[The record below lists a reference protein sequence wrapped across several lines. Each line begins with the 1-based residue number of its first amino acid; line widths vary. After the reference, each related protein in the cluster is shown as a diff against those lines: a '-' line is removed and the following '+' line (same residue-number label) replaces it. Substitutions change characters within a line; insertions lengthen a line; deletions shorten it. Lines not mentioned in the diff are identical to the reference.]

1 MANDETLFASQAEA
15 NAFIT
20 GVKTPIQWREGGD
33 PKNPARF
40 WKDMGLDALILST
53 PSHLGQPQEVA
64 REVYH
69 RLVARFVASHV
80 HKQQQ
85 AAIGRAL
92 AISFLGPVV
101 LLGVT
106 ALAPS
111 LVSLIEEGP
120 LGGLLSSG
128 IAKVLPLARILAYF
142 GTPVILA
149 GYASQ
154 MLAGASGRMCP
165 ADLLAQYKKDAGD
178 AVNRCFLKGFH
189 PDTPADLADVWRHGW
204 LTSEGRPISS
214 EIVETDA
221 TSLVALE
228 VADGWISTAKAI
240 RLMALFSLVPCFSF
254 FLAPLLALLNLRG
267 KMSPGRLRAMELD
280 RRQAVEGPLLVAAG
294 GINWAKHQET
304 AWELQIEEALR
315 DPTPILHLGEAT
327 GILAGRGDFYAP
339 SAGLPFDLSLLDMQN
354 HLLVLGGTG
363 SGKTSGVL
371 RPLAW
376 QIAEKTRVGIVVMDG
391 KAALPK
397 ELAKLPGMVLVDP
410 AVSRFSLVAGLSP
423 TEIVDTIADVLRP
436 QGESDPYWAD
446 SAMGLLR
453 RAAVIARHAGGEWW
467 TLDGTMRIAATD
479 EGLAAAKEAF
489 PIERALEDPLLEEA
503 LLYFAY
509 EWRNLD
515 AKPKS
520 SILSHARSWVT
531 TITAHPDLLRWASTQ
546 EGEDS
551 FDILTPL
558 KGGRLGFEIPS
569 YRYGRA
575 GAVVTALL
583 KARLYAALKARA
595 EQKKLKPGET
605 AVVFII
611 DEAQEVATRDDATM
625 LSIGRS
631 LHIAMV
637 GATQT
642 IEGVTDKL
650 GEHGAAKWLAVYG
663 NAIGLPGRSR
673 KTDNFLAERAGS
685 TWKARVTSAP
695 GISVRDS
702 ITAAI
707 FSGSVASARRQ
718 TTMREFAS
726 PAPSPIA
733 PFLQQ
738 AQNAQA
744 NRQIASPDPRMSREG
759 DTGIQSALQ
768 PHPLVVAEEMSTL
781 LAEPNL
787 ALAITTRGRVP
798 RRDVIKLTPRFES
811 D

>member
-1 MANDETLFASQAEA
+1 MATDKKPIITPAEA

-20 GVKTPIQWREGGD
+20 AVETPIKWKEGGN
-33 PKNPARF
+33 PKDPARF
-40 WKDMGLDALILST
+40 WKGSGLDALILRS
-53 PSHLGQPQEVA
+53 PDHLGRPQEVA

-69 RLVARFVASHV
+69 RLVARFVASHA

-85 AAIGRAL
+85 AAINRAL
-92 AISFLGPVV
+92 AIAFLGPIVLGIAGFIAPV
-101 LLGVT
+101 FASLLG
-106 ALAPS
+106 
-111 LVSLIEEGP
+111 EGIVK
-120 LGGLLSSG
+120 L
-128 IAKVLPLARILAYF
+128 LPLVAVLAYF
-142 GTPVILA
+142 GTPI
-149 GYASQ
+149 
-154 MLAGASGRMCP
+154 MLAIHAHQTLESAPDRMCP
-165 ADLLAQYKKDAGD
+165 KELLAQYKEDAAG
-178 AVNRCFLKGFH
+178 AVRRCFLRGF
-189 PDTPADLADVWRHGW
+189 PSDTPVDLADVWRHGW
-204 LTSEGRPISS
+204 LTSEGRPIAS
-214 EIVETDA
+214 ELVETDA

-228 VADGWISTAKAI
+228 VAQGWISTAKAI
-240 RLMALFSLVPCFSF
+240 RMMAFASVIPCFSF
-254 FLAPLLALLNLRG
+254 LLAPLLAILNLRG
-267 KMSPGRLRAMELD
+267 GMSPGRLRAMELD
-280 RRQAVEGPLLVAAG
+280 RRQAVEGPLLVSAG
-294 GINWAKHQET
+294 GIEWAAHQEL
-304 AWELQIEEALR
+304 AWEAQIEEAR
-315 DPTPILHLGEAT
+315 NDKTPILHVGEAT

-339 SAGLPFDLSLLDMQN
+339 SAGRPFNLSLRDLQN

-371 RPLAW
+371 RPLAY
-376 QIAEKTRVGIVVMDG
+376 QIGELDRVGLVVMDG
-391 KAALPK
+391 KSALPA
-397 ELAKLPGMVLVDP
+397 ELSGLRDMRVVDP
-410 AVSRFSLVAGLSP
+410 AKTSFSLVAGLSP

-453 RAAVIARHAGGEWW
+453 RAAVIAKHAGGAWW
-467 TLDGTMRIAATD
+467 TLDGAMRIAATD
-479 EGLAAAKEAF
+479 EGLKEASEAF

-503 LLYFAY
+503 LLYFAH

-531 TITAHPDLLRWASTQ
+531 TITAHPDLMRWASTQ

-558 KGGRLGFEIPS
+558 KGGRLGFLIPAH
-569 YRYGRA
+569 RYGRA

-595 EQKKLKPGET
+595 ERKMGPSET

-631 LHIAMV
+631 LQIAMV

-642 IEGVTDKL
+642 VEGVTEKL
-650 GEHGAAKWLAVYG
+650 GEHAAAKWLAVYG
-663 NAIGLPGRSR
+663 NAIGLAGRSH
-673 KTDNFLAERAGS
+673 KTDAFLAERAGS

-702 ITAAI
+702 VTASI

-718 TTMREFAS
+718 ATMREFAS

-744 NRQIASPDPRMSREG
+744 NRQVSSPDPRMNREG

-768 PHPLVVAEEMSTL
+768 PHPLVVAEEMTTL

-787 ALAITTRGRVP
+787 ALAVTTRGRVP
-798 RRDVIKLTPRFES
+798 RRDVIKLTPRF
-811 D
+811 

>member
-1 MANDETLFASQAEA
+1 MANGKKPITTPAEA

-20 GVKTPIQWREGGD
+20 AVETPIKWKEGGD
-33 PKNPARF
+33 PKDPARF
-40 WKDMGLDALILST
+40 WKGAGLDALILR
-53 PSHLGQPQEVA
+53 PPDHLGRPQEVA

-69 RLVARFVASHV
+69 RLVARFVAGHA

-92 AISFLGPVV
+92 AIAFLGPIV
-101 LLGVT
+101 LLVAGF
-106 ALAPS
+106 LAPLFAS
-111 LVSLIEEGP
+111 L
-120 LGGLLSSG
+120 LGEG
-128 IAKVLPLARILAYF
+128 IAKLLPLVAILAYF
-142 GTPVILA
+142 GTPAYLA
-149 GYASQ
+149 VFAHQ
-154 MLAGASGRMCP
+154 MLQGATERTCPSDLLTQYKEDAAGAVR
-165 ADLLAQYKKDAGD
+165 
-178 AVNRCFLKGFH
+178 RCFLRGF
-189 PDTPADLADVWRHGW
+189 PPNTPADLADVWRHGW
-204 LTSEGRPISS
+204 LTSEGRPIAS

-228 VADGWISTAKAI
+228 VAEGWISAAKAI
-240 RLMALFSLVPCFSF
+240 RMMAFASLFPCFSLL
-254 FLAPLLALLNLRG
+254 LAPFLALLNLRG
-267 KMSPGRLRAMELD
+267 GMNPGRLRAMELD
-280 RRQAVEGPLLVAAG
+280 RRQAVEGPLLVSAG
-294 GINWAKHQET
+294 GIDWAAHQEN
-304 AWELQIEEALR
+304 AWEAQIEEALR
-315 DPTPILHLGEAT
+315 DDTPILRVGEAT

-339 SAGLPFDLSLLDMQN
+339 SAGLPVDLSLQDLQN

-363 SGKTSGVL
+363 SGKTSGIL
-371 RPLAW
+371 RPLAY
-376 QIAEKTRVGIVVMDG
+376 QIGALQQVGLVVMDG

-397 ELAKLPGMVLVDP
+397 ELENLPGMSIVDP
-410 AVSRFSLVAGLSP
+410 AATRFSLVAGLSP

-467 TLDGTMRIAATD
+467 TLDGAMRIAATD

-489 PIERALEDPLLEEA
+489 PLERALEDPLLEEA
-503 LLYFAY
+503 LLYFAH

-531 TITAHPDLLRWASTQ
+531 TITAHPDLMRWASVQ

-558 KGGRLGFEIPS
+558 KGGRLGFLIPAH
-569 YRYGRA
+569 RYGRA

-595 EQKKLKPGET
+595 EHKKLKPGET
-605 AVVFII
+605 PVVFII

-631 LHIAMV
+631 LKLAMV

-642 IEGVTDKL
+642 TEGVTEKL
-650 GEHGAAKWLAVYG
+650 GEHAAAKWLAVYG
-663 NAIGLPGRSR
+663 NAIGLAGRSH
-673 KTDNFLAERAGS
+673 KTNTFLAERAGA

-702 ITAAI
+702 VTAAI
-707 FSGSVASARRQ
+707 FSGSVAAARRQ

-744 NRQIASPDPRMSREG
+744 NRQVASPDPRMSREG

-798 RRDVIKLTPRFES
+798 RRDVIKLTPRY